1 MAGRGPGGW
10 HVGDV
15 RTNIRCRCE
24 TARMTD
30 RTDGAADP
38 RAARLRA
45 RLADVEA
52 RLAAQRRTVEG
63 IVESARDSNAD
74 DEHDPEG
81 ATLAWE
87 RQQAAALAAEAERE
101 RDQLLAALGRVADGT
116 YGVCEVCG
124 RPIPDARL
132 EARPAAT
139 RCVEHAG

>member
-1 MAGRGPGGW
+1 MSGPGADAWPVDDGQE
-10 HVGDV
+10 
-15 RTNIRCRCE
+15 NFPCRCE
-24 TARMTD
+24 TAGMTD
-30 RTDGAADP
+30 RAD
-38 RAARLRA
+38 AEGRLRA
-45 RLADVEA
+45 RLAEVTD
-52 RLAAQRRTVEG
+52 RLAAQRRAVDG

-101 RDQLLAALGRVADGT
+101 RDQLLAALDRVAAGT

-124 RPIPDARL
+124 RPIPAARL

-139 RCVEHAG
+139 RCVEHAR

>member
-1 MAGRGPGGW
+1 
-10 HVGDV
+10 
-15 RTNIRCRCE
+15 
-24 TARMTD
+24 MTD

-87 RQQAAALAAEAERE
+87 RQQAAALRGARPERE
-101 RDQLLAALGRVADGT
+101 RDQLLGPRWGPRGRRDLRRVR
-116 YGVCEVCG
+116 GV
-124 RPIPDARL
+124 
-132 EARPAAT
+132 RPAHPRRA
-139 RCVEHAG
+139 AGGAARRHPLRRARGLTADRHDLPARDPSRHPRP